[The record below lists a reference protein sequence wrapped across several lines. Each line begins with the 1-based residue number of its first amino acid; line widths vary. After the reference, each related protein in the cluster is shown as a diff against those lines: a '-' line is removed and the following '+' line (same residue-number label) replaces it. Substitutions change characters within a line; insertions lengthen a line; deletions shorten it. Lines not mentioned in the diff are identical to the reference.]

1 MSRRRPADHAGP
13 MRTAAFPKSSLKSRL
28 SVGGLLLAV
37 CLGAL
42 APAPAG
48 AAPPGTTAPASVTDP
63 ARELARSAHPLT
75 DLRPLDRMIGSA
87 TVVGVGEATHSS
99 AEFFTVKHRIFQHL
113 VEEKGFTTFA
123 LEANWSTGL
132 LIDAWVR
139 TGRGDIE
146 AIMRDEFQ
154 ESYRLW
160 NTGEYLDLFRWMRE
174 YNRLHP
180 DRQVRFMGNDLGYAG
195 PNLFDA
201 VTSYVSRT
209 RPALLPRFRE
219 LYRESRPTGGVEEWM
234 KGYLDRPLAE
244 RRRMADDANRALALL
259 ERQRPG
265 TGAGAWE
272 AHAWAVQHARVIAQ
286 VGTEY
291 AHDFAT
297 PEGVAAAMLHRD
309 RVMAE
314 NTVWWQRRTG
324 HRVLL
329 SAHNGH
335 VGYVTPE
342 PDQYPRLQGAFLRDL
357 LGRDYVSVGASF
369 GRGSFHAHDTGA
381 PGEPLRV
388 FTVGP
393 LGPDS
398 GAHTLDRVASEPFY
412 LDLRR
417 TTPAARDWLGTPR
430 RTRHI
435 GTAYPWPGAVV
446 PLRLSASYDLLVHF
460 PRVSAARLR

>member
-1 MSRRRPADHAGP
+1 
-13 MRTAAFPKSSLKSRL
+13 MRNATLSKSSSPKSSFPKSSLRRRL
-28 SVGGLLLAV
+28 PVAGMLIAV
-37 CLGAL
+37 CLGGL
-42 APAPAG
+42 TPAPAG
-48 AAPPGTTAPASVTDP
+48 AAPGSPRGESAVTDP
-63 ARELARSAHPLT
+63 ARELARSARPLA

-99 AEFFTVKHRIFQHL
+99 AEFFTAKHRIFEHL

-174 YNRLHP
+174 HNRLHP
-180 DRQVRFMGNDLGYAG
+180 DRMVRFMGNDLGYAG

-201 VTSYVSRT
+201 VTAHVSRT

-234 KGYLDRPLAE
+234 KGHLDRPLAE
-244 RRRMADDANRALALL
+244 RRRMADDVNRALVLL

-265 TGAGAWE
+265 GGPGARE
-272 AHAWAVQHARVIAQ
+272 AHAWAVRHARAIAQ

-297 PEGVAAAMLHRD
+297 PEGVAAAMLYRD

-324 HRVLL
+324 HRMVL

-335 VGYVTPE
+335 VGYVTPNPE
-342 PDQYPRLQGAFLRDL
+342 QYPRLQGAFLRDA

-369 GRGSFHAHDTGA
+369 GQGSFHAHDTGA

-398 GAHTLDRVASEPFY
+398 GAHTLDRVASGPFY
-412 LDLRR
+412 LDMRR
-417 TTPAARDWLGTPR
+417 TTPAAREWLGTSRPDR
-430 RTRHI
+430 NI
-435 GTAYPWPGAVV
+435 GTAYPWPGDTV
-446 PLRLSASYDLLVHF
+446 PGRLSASYDLLIHF
-460 PRVSAARLR
+460 PRISAARLR